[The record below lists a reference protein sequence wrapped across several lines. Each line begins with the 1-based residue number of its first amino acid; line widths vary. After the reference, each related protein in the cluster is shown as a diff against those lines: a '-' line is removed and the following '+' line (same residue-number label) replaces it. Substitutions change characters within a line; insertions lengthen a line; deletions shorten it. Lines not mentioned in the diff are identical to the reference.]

1 MIKIESM
8 MSASDLGEVVW
19 GIGTI
24 AWFVIRYPYARRARR
39 TATLRSTG
47 WSRERVLLG
56 VAAVGLFVVPMFY
69 LATGWPRAAN
79 YSLGYTAVIGGAAI
93 YVASL
98 WLFRRSH
105 KDLGRQF
112 SASLEIREKHQIVR
126 NGVYRRIR
134 HPMYASFWLWALA
147 QACLLP
153 NAIAAFSGLVAI
165 AILFFAR
172 IAYEERMLME
182 AFGDD
187 YRIYMGETKRIIP
200 GIY

>member
-1 MIKIESM
+1 M
-8 MSASDLGEVVW
+8 MSASSLGEIVW
-19 GIGTI
+19 AVGTI

-39 TATLRSTG
+39 TATLRSDG
-47 WSRERVLLG
+47 WSRERILLG
-56 VAAVGLFVVPMFY
+56 VATVGLFVVPVIY
-69 LATGWPRAAN
+69 LVSGWPRAAN
-79 YSLGYTAVIGGAAI
+79 YDLNYAAVAIGVAV

-105 KDLGRQF
+105 KDLGRQW

-126 NGVYRRIR
+126 GGVYRLIR

-147 QACLLP
+147 QAFLLP
-153 NAIAAFSGLVAI
+153 NAVAALSGLLAI

-172 IAYEERMLME
+172 IGFEERMLTE

-187 YRIYMGETKRIIP
+187 YRAYMRETKRIIP

>member
-1 MIKIESM
+1 MT
-8 MSASDLGEVVW
+8 ASLLGEIVW
-19 GIGTI
+19 AVGTV

-39 TATLRSTG
+39 AATVRVDGL
-47 WSRERVLLG
+47 SRERILLG
-56 VAAVGLFVVPMFY
+56 VATVGLFVVPVVY
-69 LATGWPRAAN
+69 LATGWPRALN
-79 YSLGYTAVIGGAAI
+79 YDLNYAAVAIGVLV

-105 KDLGRQF
+105 KDLGRQW

-126 NGVYRRIR
+126 AGVYRLIR

-147 QACLLP
+147 QAFLLP
-153 NAIAAFSGLVAI
+153 NAVAALSGLVAV

-172 IAYEERMLME
+172 IGFEERMLTE
-182 AFGDD
+182 AFGED
-187 YRIYMGETKRIIP
+187 YRVYMRETKRIIP

>member
-1 MIKIESM
+1 MTVSL
-8 MSASDLGEVVW
+8 LGEIVW
-19 GIGTI
+19 AVGTV

-39 TATLRSTG
+39 AATVRVDGL
-47 WSRERVLLG
+47 SRERILLG
-56 VAAVGLFVVPMFY
+56 VATVGLFVVPVVY
-69 LATGWPRAAN
+69 LATGWPRALN
-79 YSLGYTAVIGGAAI
+79 YDLNYAAVAIGVLV

-105 KDLGRQF
+105 KDLGRQW

-126 NGVYRRIR
+126 AGVYRLIR

-147 QACLLP
+147 QAFLLP
-153 NAIAAFSGLVAI
+153 NAVAALSGLVAV

-172 IAYEERMLME
+172 IGFEERMLTE
-182 AFGDD
+182 AFGED
-187 YRIYMGETKRIIP
+187 YRVYMRETKRIIP

>member
-1 MIKIESM
+1 M
-8 MSASDLGEVVW
+8 MTASLLGEIVW
-19 GIGTI
+19 AVGTV

-39 TATLRSTG
+39 AATVRVDG
-47 WSRERVLLG
+47 WSRERILLG
-56 VAAVGLFVVPMFY
+56 VAAVGLFVVPVVY
-69 LATGWPRAAN
+69 LATGWPRAMN
-79 YSLGYTAVIGGAAI
+79 YDLNYAAVAIGVLV

-105 KDLGRQF
+105 KDLGRQW

-126 NGVYRRIR
+126 AGVYRLIR

-147 QACLLP
+147 QAFLLP
-153 NAIAAFSGLVAI
+153 NAVAALSGLVAV

-172 IAYEERMLME
+172 VGFEERMLTE
-182 AFGDD
+182 AFGED
-187 YRIYMGETKRIIP
+187 YRVYMRETKRIIP